1 MILSARYSP
10 RPLRQP
16 ACVWCARPFM
26 AMPFSFLQRGNIEE
40 HVRQITLAAYK
51 PELILEGLATGVDNV
66 RHDVWLSHKFCDVA
80 RLHIVKLIAKYGNVE
95 PLLIQEQAISFRPPS
110 VVRAGGQPAKEKPAD
125 PAEFK
130 RLMTELH
137 VGALNRAKTDSNQS
151 LDLLLRLAVV
161 KLLRTELV
169 SQYGEVLQRCSAKVK
184 TFEGPRQLNPQ
195 KAVEVRERF
204 WQYQVNKK
212 SVLRRVGQELF
223 TTVRDMEKETLAR
236 MRRSLF
242 GENHAKAYDLF
253 LNRLLFTEDGRDDY
267 LNAEHY
273 VMLGNYEND
282 PDRFGTMLEL
292 ACSFLKALGVL
303 REGESE
309 GTLDYQLNVPENAQE
324 LAAGGAPDD
333 STPRGKGQ
341 KAILQEWQATL
352 ENAGVMGHVIASY
365 EVVPLLAQYSPT
377 INAQQL
383 KNALISK
390 DERKRVEAL
399 LESHGKV
406 SPAGL
411 HAAVKRVD
419 GMKSGDRAKIAGR
432 FLVDFMRYHRDLR
445 RLETLNEATELVN
458 VLANDRLR
466 ELSSI
471 NSTLYEF
478 LLPEELKPVEEKVID
493 HVILKADVRDSTG
506 LTRTLF
512 ERGLNPASYFSLNF
526 YDPINKL
533 LPQYG
538 ATKVFIEGDAVI
550 LAMFER
556 EGEPQFGVAQI
567 CVLAKEMIEIVRAY
581 NRKSQEQGLPVL
593 ELGIGISFQDA
604 PPMYL
609 MDGTNR
615 IMISRA
621 LNESDRLSSCSKGA
635 RKYLAGNK
643 TPFTVFAFQT
653 VNDADTGGNPDEFLV
668 RYNIGGI
675 HINQAAFDKLKNEIS
690 LEQRDLPIPTVLGET
705 TARIYTGMVP
715 VPSGGFHLIAV
726 REGRIPHINAAD
738 FTLKSWTDRRYYE
751 ICTSEEV
758 YAMIAN
764 GKSAAVVS
772 S

>member
-1 MILSARYSP
+1 
-10 RPLRQP
+10 
-16 ACVWCARPFM
+16 
-26 AMPFSFLQRGNIEE
+26 MPFSFLQRGNLEE
-40 HVRQITLAAYK
+40 HLRQLSLATYK
-51 PELILEGLATGVDNV
+51 PELPLLGLVTGVDNV
-66 RHDVWLSHKFCDVA
+66 RHDVWLSHKFCDAA
-80 RLHIVKLIAKYGNVE
+80 RQHIVRLIAKYGNVE
-95 PLLIQEQAISFRPPS
+95 PLLVQEQTISYRPPS
-110 VVRAGGQPAKEKPAD
+110 VIRPAEQQPKEKPAD

-130 RLMTELH
+130 RMMSELH
-137 VGALNRAKTDSNQS
+137 VGALNRAKTDDNQH

-161 KLLRTELV
+161 KLLRTELTT
-169 SQYGEVLQRCSAKVK
+169 QYNEVLQRCSAKVK
-184 TFEGPRQLNPQ
+184 TFEGPRQPNPQ

-204 WQYQVNKK
+204 WHFQVNKR
-212 SVLRRVGQELF
+212 SVLRRVGQDMF
-223 TTVRDMEKETLAR
+223 TTVRDIEKETLGK

-242 GENHAKAYDLF
+242 GENHKNEYDLF

-282 PDRFGTMLEL
+282 PDRFGTMLEV

-303 REGESE
+303 KEGESE
-309 GTLDYQLNVPENAQE
+309 GTLDYQLNVPDNAQE
-324 LAAGGAPDD
+324 LLAGGAPDEN
-333 STPRGKGQ
+333 TPKGKGQ
-341 KAILQEWQATL
+341 KAVLQEWQTTL
-352 ENAGVMGHVIASY
+352 ENAGIMGHVISSY
-365 EVVPLLAQYSPT
+365 EVVPLLAQYSPP

-399 LESHGKV
+399 LESHGKI
-406 SPAGL
+406 SPANL
-411 HAAVKRVD
+411 HTAIKRID
-419 GMKSGDRAKIAGR
+419 GMKGGDRAKIAGR

-445 RLETLNEATELVN
+445 RLEALNEATELVN

-466 ELSSI
+466 QLSSI

-493 HVILKADVRDSTG
+493 HVVLKADIRDSTT

-556 EGEPQFGVAQI
+556 EGEAQFGVAQI
-567 CVLAKEMIEIVRAY
+567 CVLAREMIDIVRAY

-593 ELGIGISFQDA
+593 ELGIGISFQDS

-615 IMISRA
+615 IMISKA

-635 RKYLAGNK
+635 RNYLSGNQ
-643 TPFTVFAFQT
+643 TPFTVFSFQT
-653 VNDADTGGNPDEFLV
+653 VNDADTGGIPDEFLV

-675 HINQAAFDKLKNEIS
+675 HINQAAFNKLKTEIS
-690 LEQRDLPIPTVLGET
+690 LEERELPLPTVLGET
-705 TARIYTGMVP
+705 SAKIYAGMVP

-738 FTLKSWTDRRYYE
+738 FTLRSWTDRLYYE
-751 ICTSEEV
+751 VCTAEEI
-758 YAMIAN
+758 YAMISN
-764 GKSAAVVS
+764 GKSAAVAS

>member
-1 MILSARYSP
+1 
-10 RPLRQP
+10 
-16 ACVWCARPFM
+16 M
-26 AMPFSFLQRGNIEE
+26 AFSFLQRGNVEE
-40 HVRQITLAAYK
+40 FARQLTLATYK
-51 PELILEGLATGVDNV
+51 PEIALEGLVTGVDNV
-66 RHDVWLSHKFCDVA
+66 RHDVWLSHRFCDVA
-80 RLHIVKLIAKYGNVE
+80 RQHIVRLIAKYGNVE
-95 PLLIQEQAISFRPPS
+95 PLLVQEQTVSYRPPS
-110 VVRAGGQPAKEKPAD
+110 VIRPADKQEKPKPAD

-130 RLMTELH
+130 RMMSELH
-137 VGALNRAKTDSNQS
+137 VAALNRGKTDSNQH
-151 LDLLLRLAVV
+151 LDLLARLAMV
-161 KLLRTELV
+161 KFLRSEL
-169 SQYGEVLQRCSAKVK
+169 SLQYGEVLQRSSAKVK
-184 TFEGPRQLNPQ
+184 SFEGPRQASPQ

-204 WQYQVNKK
+204 WQFQVNKK
-212 SVLRRVGQELF
+212 SILRRAGQDLF
-223 TTVRDMEKETLAR
+223 TTVREIEKETLAR

-242 GENHAKAYDLF
+242 GENHSKAYDLF

-292 ACSFLKALGVL
+292 ACSFLNSLGVL
-303 REGESE
+303 KEGESE
-309 GTLDYQLNVPENAQE
+309 GTLDAMLNVPENAQE
-324 LAAGGAPDD
+324 LVAGGAPDEN
-333 STPRGKGQ
+333 SPKGKGQ
-341 KAILQEWQATL
+341 KNILQEWLTTL
-352 ENAGVMGHVIASY
+352 ENASVLDHVIASY
-365 EVVPLLAQYSPT
+365 EVVPLLAQYPH

-390 DERKRVEAL
+390 EERKRVEAL
-399 LESHGKV
+399 LETHGKT
-406 SPAGL
+406 SASSL
-411 HAAVKRVD
+411 HAAVKKID
-419 GMKSGDRAKIAGR
+419 SMKGGDRTKLAGR

-445 RLETLNEATELVN
+445 RLESLNAATEMVN
-458 VLANDRLR
+458 VLGNERMR

-471 NSTLYEF
+471 NNTLYEF
-478 LLPEELKPVEEKVID
+478 LLPEELKPVEDKVID
-493 HVILKADVRDSTG
+493 HVILKADVRDSTT

-593 ELGIGISFQDA
+593 ELGIGISYQDS

-609 MDGTNR
+609 MDGSNR
-615 IMISRA
+615 IMISKA
-621 LNESDRLSSCSKGA
+621 LNESDRLSSSSKGA

-643 TPFTVFAFQT
+643 TAFSVFAFQT
-653 VNDADTGGNPDEFLV
+653 VNDEDTGGMPDEFLV

-675 HINQAAFDKLKNEIS
+675 HINQAAFNKIKTEIS
-690 LEQRDLPIPTVLGET
+690 LEARELAVPGVLGES
-705 TARIYTGMVP
+705 TARVYTGMVP

-726 REGRIPHINAAD
+726 REGRIPHVNAAE
-738 FTLKSWTDRRYYE
+738 FTLKQWTDRRYYE
-751 ICTSEEV
+751 VCTAEEI
-758 YAMIAN
+758 YALISDA
-764 GKSAAVVS
+764 KSASVAS
-772 S
+772 D